1 MSNVSII
8 NKERKY
14 FNRNRLINKNKE
26 EFKTEL
32 LGYARANFKDQITD
46 FSEASLGGMLL
57 DFAAIVGESLT
68 YYVDQ
73 QINELDYE
81 TAITENGLLQHIKKA
96 NLTAGFASPSSVI
109 VDFLIL
115 APVDVTNSEQT
126 LPDTDYL
133 PIIKKGTE
141 MSTNSGI
148 NFILSEDV
156 DFQKDYKTKETITS
170 SGSSYLLLEKSAIAT
185 SGNITFESFSFNLD
199 EEENFLSYTLEN
211 ENITK
216 IIKVEDN
223 DSFINEYYEVE
234 FLSQDTVYE
243 KVKNNRETYF
253 NVRPA
258 PFRYILERDYED
270 GLTTVRFGNGNNQIN
285 EDGLLT
291 NPEELSLPI
300 KSRDYFNNI
309 SLDPKNLIS
318 SPSLGVSP
326 VGKTITV
333 KYIHGGGQD
342 HNILAR
348 DISEIKNLNYSFPNL
363 EDIDTKAI
371 IVINS
376 MSITNKDKAVGGTD
390 PLSLEELRGVIPSA
404 MKMQSRI
411 VNHEDL
417 ISRLYSM
424 PSDFGR
430 ISKVSILDN
439 MHTKN
444 AKDLCIT
451 CKDLS
456 SNYVNASN
464 ALKFNISNFINE
476 FRVIGDTF
484 NIVDAKVFNISV
496 FLKIKVSSN
505 YDPETVVTDVKDKIF
520 TLMMFEKLQIGES
533 INVNKIVKIAL
544 DTPGVLTISSNF
556 KNIVRTKTNENNTFS
571 NRMYNDNSF
580 SSIDNYEEG
589 ILYSPRGGIFQLK
602 YQEDIEVIT
611 G

>member
-26 EFKTEL
+26 EFKSEL
-32 LGYARANFKDQITD
+32 LEYARANFKDQISD

-68 YYVDQ
+68 YYIDQ

-81 TAITENGLLQHIKKA
+81 TAITENGILQHIKKA

-109 VDFLIL
+109 IDFLIL
-115 APVDVTNSEQT
+115 VPVDTTNNE
-126 LPDTDYL
+126 LPDKDYL
-133 PIIKKGTE
+133 PIIHKETE
-141 MSTNSGI
+141 ILTNSGI
-148 NFILSEDV
+148 NFILAEDV
-156 DFQKDYKTKETITS
+156 DFQKDYKVNETTTS
-170 SGSSYLLLEKSAIAT
+170 NGSEYLLLEKSAIAT
-185 SGNITFESFSFNLD
+185 SGNISYESFSFDLD

-243 KVKNNRETYF
+243 KIKNNKEVYF

-258 PFRYILERDYED
+258 PFRYVLERDYED
-270 GLTTVRFGNGNNQIN
+270 GLTTIRFGNANNQIN

-300 KSRDYFNNI
+300 RSRDYFSNI
-309 SLDPKNLIS
+309 SLDPKNLIN

-326 VGKTITV
+326 VGKTMTV

-348 DISEIKNLNYSFPNL
+348 DISEFSSLNYSFPNL
-363 EDIDTKAI
+363 ENVNATAI

-390 PLSLEELRGVIPSA
+390 PLSLEELRSSIPSA

-417 ISRLYSM
+417 LSRLYSM

-430 ISKVSILDN
+430 ISKASILDN
-439 MHTKN
+439 SHTKN
-444 AKDLCIT
+444 AKDLFII
-451 CKDLS
+451 CKDLN
-456 SNYVNASN
+456 SNYVNASD

-476 FRVIGDTF
+476 FRIIGDTF

-496 FLKIKVSSN
+496 FLKLKVSSN
-505 YDPETVVTDVKDKIF
+505 HDSATVVADVKDKIF

-533 INVNKIVKIAL
+533 INVNRIIKIAL

-556 KNIVRTKTNENNTFS
+556 KNIVRTKNNNNNIS
-571 NRMYNDNSF
+571 RNRTYNDNSF
-580 SSIDNYEEG
+580 SSIENYEEG

>member
-26 EFKTEL
+26 EFKSEL
-32 LGYARANFKDQITD
+32 LEYARANFKDQISD

-68 YYVDQ
+68 YYIDQ

-81 TAITENGLLQHIKKA
+81 TAVTENGLLQHIKKA

-109 VDFLIL
+109 IDFLIL
-115 APVDVTNSEQT
+115 VPVDSTNSE
-126 LPDTDYL
+126 LPDKDYL
-133 PIIKKGTE
+133 PIIHKETE
-141 MSTNSGI
+141 MLTNSGI

-156 DFQKDYKTKETITS
+156 DFKKGYKINETTTS
-170 SGSSYLLLEKSAIAT
+170 NGSDFLLLEKSAIAT
-185 SGNITFESFSFNLD
+185 SGNISYESFSFDLD

-243 KVKNNRETYF
+243 KVNNNKEVYF

-258 PFRYILERDYED
+258 PFRYVLERDYED
-270 GLTTVRFGNGNNQIN
+270 GLTTIRFGNANNQIN

-309 SLDPKNLIS
+309 SLDPKNLIN

-326 VGKTITV
+326 VGKTMTV

-348 DISEIKNLNYSFPNL
+348 DISEFSSLNYSFPNL
-363 EDIDTKAI
+363 ESVDATAI

-390 PLSLEELRGVIPSA
+390 PLSLEELRSAIPSA

-417 ISRLYSM
+417 LSRLYSM

-430 ISKVSILDN
+430 ISKASILDN
-439 MHTKN
+439 SHTKN
-444 AKDLCIT
+444 AKDLFII
-451 CKDLS
+451 CKDLN
-456 SNYVNASN
+456 SNYVNASD

-476 FRVIGDTF
+476 FRIIGDTF

-496 FLKIKVSSN
+496 FLKLKVSSN
-505 YDPETVVTDVKDKIF
+505 HDSATVVADVKDKIF

-533 INVNKIVKIAL
+533 INVNRIVKIAL

-556 KNIVRTKTNENNTFS
+556 KNIVRTKNNNNNIS
-571 NRMYNDNSF
+571 RNRTYNDNSF
-580 SSIDNYEEG
+580 SSIENYEEG